1 MLPSPSQCFPHES
14 DRKDAGGLRTFS
26 SPSPSPSPPRGISAA
41 SRGLARRRPPPP
53 HPSCQPVPLAVP
65 GDSEGTGLTQGAPA
79 RPRPEVGRA
88 ERGQLR
94 QARLCH
100 ARGEAGL
107 ARREGQPQ
115 GARLT
120 PSKGKVT
127 QEAGTLLRFSPPTSL
142 RAVRGVAF

>member
-1 MLPSPSQCFPHES
+1 MRFRFSLPLPFPLAGSPLPAAAWPGGDPPTPTPVVSQS
-14 DRKDAGGLRTFS
+14 
-26 SPSPSPSPPRGISAA
+26 
-41 SRGLARRRPPPP
+41 
-53 HPSCQPVPLAVP
+53 PLAVP
-65 GDSEGTGLTQGAPA
+65 AVSAGTRMTPGAPA
-79 RPRPEVGRA
+79 RPRPGVVRA

-94 QARLCH
+94 ARLCH

-107 ARREGQPQ
+107 PRREGQPR

-142 RAVRGVAF
+142 QADRGVAF